1 MSKKKSYNSTIPFI
15 RRQYMNSPD
24 YEAFYYN
31 DIKIDTIKPHYH
43 NNYELYFFLEGK
55 VKYKVG
61 DKCYD
66 LTQGDFLLIP
76 PNVVHNP
83 TYIDE
88 NYSYRRFVLWLGKD
102 FLKKISTVIDNIE
115 FGFNYAEENQH
126 YLYHLEY
133 IQFNELFA
141 GLLELWQEYNEN
153 QIFKNITIIIHIVSV
168 ILKINRIIYNESNPI
183 TTSPQKEL
191 HTLIF
196 DYINQNITEDLTL
209 DNIANTF
216 FVSKYYIAHI
226 FKDNMGISLHQ
237 YIIKKRLY
245 SCRSAIA
252 MGESITSVSEKYGFK
267 DYTSFYRAFK
277 KEYGISPK
285 EYQKQ
290 VLLK

>member
-1 MSKKKSYNSTIPFI
+1 MLPQVS
-15 RRQYMNSPD
+15 
-24 YEAFYYN
+24 
-31 DIKIDTIKPHYH
+31 KIDTIKPHYH

-66 LTQGDFLLIP
+66 MTQGDFLLIT

-102 FLKKISTVIDNIE
+102 FLKKISTVIDNIK
-115 FGFNYAEENQH
+115 FGFSYAEENQH

-153 QIFKNITIIIHIVSV
+153 QIFKNITIIIHIISV

-183 TTSPQKEL
+183 ITSPQKEL

-196 DYINQNITEDLTL
+196 AYSYI
-209 DNIANTF
+209 
-216 FVSKYYIAHI
+216 
-226 FKDNMGISLHQ
+226 
-237 YIIKKRLY
+237 
-245 SCRSAIA
+245 
-252 MGESITSVSEKYGFK
+252 
-267 DYTSFYRAFK
+267 
-277 KEYGISPK
+277 
-285 EYQKQ
+285 
-290 VLLK
+290 